1 LLLKVTGYNSFVERS
16 KMMMRR
22 LLVLMLVLGMTSVA
36 SAATVAVYTNV
47 TQGADALTALNADGD
62 AIKIVIGLD
71 AASAGGN
78 TGFSVDIEN
87 STGATGTV
95 LQPASWM
102 MVASAKAAVPFG
114 ATGQTQ
120 GFNDGVIGMPA
131 PVGDWLQVDFTIPA
145 GTVAGDPG
153 GNIDIGYNGTL
164 CGAAPAGAGLPL
176 VPEPITIALLGL
188 GGLFLRRRK

>member
-1 LLLKVTGYNSFVERS
+1 
-16 KMMMRR
+16 MRR

-47 TQGADALTALNADGD
+47 TQGNIDALTALNADGD

-78 TGFSVDIEN
+78 VGFSVDIEN

-95 LQPASWM
+95 LQPLSWM
-102 MVASAKAAVPFG
+102 MQATAKAAVPFG
-114 ATGQTQ
+114 AAGQTQ

-131 PVGDWLQVDFTIPA
+131 PVGDWLQVDFTIPV

-153 GNIDIGYNGTL
+153 GTVDIGYNGVL

-176 VPEPITIALLGL
+176 VPEPMTIALLGL